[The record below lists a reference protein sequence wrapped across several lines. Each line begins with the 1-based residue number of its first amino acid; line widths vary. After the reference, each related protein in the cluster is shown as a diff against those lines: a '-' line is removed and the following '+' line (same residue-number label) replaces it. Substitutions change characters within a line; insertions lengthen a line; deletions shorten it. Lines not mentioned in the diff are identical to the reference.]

1 MTAPPNSALAYSP
14 DAAPGA
20 APASSAVRQLRLTDF
35 RNYRQLRLDCG
46 SEPVVLVGPN
56 GAGKTNLLEALSLL
70 VPGRG
75 LRRAR
80 LDEICRRVIGP
91 RASGPQEAGEILRPG
106 SGQAA
111 AVPATTTWAVAAT
124 LDTPDGRIAIGTGL
138 EPARNSGTL
147 RRAVRIDGRP
157 AASQT
162 VLGLHVAAVWLTPQL
177 DRLFLDGPG
186 ERRRFLDRLVTAL
199 HPQHAGDAAAYD
211 NAMRQRSRLLAEG
224 NGDRHWATA
233 LEDTMARHGVA
244 LAANRA
250 DTVQRLDAAARLG
263 VGPFPRASLAMAG
276 EIDDWVA
283 SLPAIDAEDRLRARL
298 AASRLRD
305 GESGTTSYG
314 PHRSDLA
321 VRHLDLDLPAAE
333 GSTGQQK
340 ALLVS
345 IALAHARLVA
355 LLRGSAPLLLL
366 DEIAAHLDAERRAA
380 LFDEVLALGV
390 QSWMTGT
397 DAELFAPLAGRA
409 QLLRVADGTIS
420 AA

>member
-1 MTAPPNSALAYSP
+1 MTAPPINALAYSP
-14 DAAPGA
+14 DAVTGA
-20 APASSAVRQLRLTDF
+20 APALLAVRQLRLTDF
-35 RNYRQLRLDCG
+35 RNYRQLRLDCDIT
-46 SEPVVLVGPN
+46 PVVLVGPN
-56 GAGKTNLLEALSLL
+56 GAGKTNLLEALSFL

-75 LRRAR
+75 LRRAK
-80 LDEICRRVIGP
+80 LDEVCRRTRSEEP
-91 RASGPQEAGEILRPG
+91 APAS
-106 SGQAA
+106 
-111 AVPATTTWAVAAT
+111 WAVAAT
-124 LDTPDGRIAIGTGL
+124 LDTPDGRLAIGTGL
-138 EPARNSGTL
+138 EPARSEASL
-147 RRAVRIDGRP
+147 PRRVVRIDGRP

-162 VLGLHVAAVWLTPQL
+162 ALGLHVAAVWLTPQL

-199 HPQHAGDAAAYD
+199 HPEHAGDVAAYE
-211 NAMRQRSRLLAEG
+211 NALRQRARLLGEG
-224 NGDRHWATA
+224 NRDPHWFTA

-263 VGPFPRASLAMAG
+263 VGPFPRAALAMAG
-276 EIDDWVA
+276 EIDGWIA
-283 SLPAIDAEDRLRARL
+283 AMAAIDAEDRMRAQL
-298 AASRLRD
+298 ASNRLRD
-305 GESGTTSYG
+305 AEAGTTSCG

-355 LLRGSAPLLLL
+355 LSRGRPPLLLL

-380 LFDEVLALGV
+380 LFDEVVALGV

-397 DAELFAPLAGRA
+397 DADLFKPLAGRA
-409 QLLRVADGTIS
+409 QLLRVADGSI
-420 AA
+420 AAN

>member
-1 MTAPPNSALAYSP
+1 MTAPPSNALAYSP
-14 DAAPGA
+14 DAVTGA
-20 APASSAVRQLRLTDF
+20 APALLAVRQLRLTDF
-35 RNYRQLRLDCG
+35 RNYRQLRLDCDIA
-46 SEPVVLVGPN
+46 PVVLVGPN
-56 GAGKTNLLEALSLL
+56 GAGKTNLLEALSFL

-75 LRRAR
+75 LRRAK
-80 LDEICRRVIGP
+80 LDEVCRRTRSEEP
-91 RASGPQEAGEILRPG
+91 APAS
-106 SGQAA
+106 
-111 AVPATTTWAVAAT
+111 WAVAAT
-124 LDTPDGRIAIGTGL
+124 LDTPDGRLAIGTGL
-138 EPARNSGTL
+138 EPARSEASL
-147 RRAVRIDGRP
+147 PRRVVRIDGRP

-162 VLGLHVAAVWLTPQL
+162 ALGLHVAAVWLTPQL

-199 HPQHAGDAAAYD
+199 HPEHAGDVAAYE
-211 NAMRQRSRLLAEG
+211 NALRQRARLLGEG
-224 NGDRHWATA
+224 NRDPHWFTA

-263 VGPFPRASLAMAG
+263 VGPFPRAALAMAG
-276 EIDDWVA
+276 EIDGWLA
-283 SLPAIDAEDRLRARL
+283 AMAAIDAEDHMRAEL

-305 GESGTTSYG
+305 AEAGTTSCG

-355 LLRGSAPLLLL
+355 LSRGRPPLLLL

-380 LFDEVLALGV
+380 LFDEVVALGV

-397 DAELFAPLAGRA
+397 DADLFKPLAGRA
-409 QLLRVADGTIS
+409 QLLRVADGSI
-420 AA
+420 AAN

>member
-1 MTAPPNSALAYSP
+1 MTVSNSALAYSP
-14 DAAPGA
+14 DAATGA
-20 APASSAVRQLRLTDF
+20 APALLAVRQVRLNDF

-46 SEPVVLVGPN
+46 LEPVVLVGPN
-56 GAGKTNLLEALSLL
+56 GAGKTNLLEALSFLA
-70 VPGRG
+70 PGRG

-80 LDEICRRVIGP
+80 LDEVTRRPDG
-91 RASGPQEAGEILRPG
+91 AS
-106 SGQAA
+106 
-111 AVPATTTWAVAAT
+111 WAVAAT
-124 LDTPDGRIAIGTGL
+124 VDTPEGRLTIGTGL
-138 EPARNSGTL
+138 EPARGEGGM
-147 RRAVRIDGRP
+147 RRVVRIDGRP
-157 AASQT
+157 VASQT
-162 VLGLHVAAVWLTPQL
+162 ALGLHVAAVWLTPQL

-199 HPQHAGDAAAYD
+199 HPEHAGDVAAYE
-211 NAMRQRSRLLAEG
+211 NALRQRARLLGEG
-224 NGDRHWATA
+224 NRDPHWFTA

-263 VGPFPRASLAMAG
+263 IGPFPRASLAMAG
-276 EIDDWVA
+276 EIDGWLA
-283 SLPAIDAEDRLRARL
+283 AMAALDAEDRLRAEL

-305 GESGTTSYG
+305 AEAGTTSMG

-340 ALLVS
+340 AVLVS
-345 IALAHARLVA
+345 IALAHARLVT
-355 LLRGSAPLLLL
+355 LSRGRPPLLLL

-380 LFDEVLALGV
+380 LFEEVVALGV

-397 DAELFAPLAGRA
+397 DAELFKTLAGRA
-409 QLLRVADGTIS
+409 QVLHVVDGSIAAD
-420 AA
+420 

>member
-14 DAAPGA
+14 DAATGA
-20 APASSAVRQLRLTDF
+20 APAVLAVRQLRLTDF

-46 SEPVVLVGPN
+46 PEPIVLVGAN
-56 GAGKTNLLEALSLL
+56 GAGKTNLLEALSFLA
-70 VPGRG
+70 PGRG

-80 LDEICRRVIGP
+80 LDEVARRS
-91 RASGPQEAGEILRPG
+91 RASEPD
-106 SGQAA
+106 AA
-111 AVPATTTWAVAAT
+111 AWAVAAT
-124 LDTPDGRIAIGTGL
+124 LDTPEGRLAIGTGL
-138 EPARNSGTL
+138 EAARSEGSL

-157 AASQT
+157 AQSQT
-162 VLGLHVAAVWLTPQL
+162 ALGLHVAAVWLTPQL

-199 HPQHAGDAAAYD
+199 HPEHAGNVAAYE
-211 NAMRQRSRLLAEG
+211 NALRQRARLLGEG
-224 NGDRHWATA
+224 NRDPHWYTA

-244 LAANRA
+244 LAAARA
-250 DTVQRLDAAARLG
+250 DTVHRLDAAARLG
-263 VGPFPRASLAMAG
+263 IGPFPRAALAMAG
-276 EIDDWVA
+276 EVDGWVA
-283 SLPAIDAEDRLRARL
+283 TMAALDVEDRLRGEL

-305 GESGTTSYG
+305 GEAGTTSCG

-340 ALLVS
+340 AVLVS

-355 LLRGSAPLLLL
+355 LSRGRAPLLLL

-380 LFDEVLALGV
+380 LFDEVVALSV
-390 QSWMTGT
+390 QCWMTGT

-409 QLLRVADGTIS
+409 QVLRVADGSI
-420 AA
+420 AAA

>member
-1 MTAPPNSALAYSP
+1 MTVSSSALAYSP
-14 DAAPGA
+14 DAATGA
-20 APASSAVRQLRLTDF
+20 APALLAVRQVRLTDF
-35 RNYRQLRLDCG
+35 RNYRQLRLECG
-46 SEPVVLVGPN
+46 LEPVVLVGPN
-56 GAGKTNLLEALSLL
+56 GAGKTNLLEALSFLA
-70 VPGRG
+70 PGRG

-80 LDEICRRVIGP
+80 LDEVTRRPDG
-91 RASGPQEAGEILRPG
+91 AG
-106 SGQAA
+106 
-111 AVPATTTWAVAAT
+111 WAVAAT
-124 LDTPDGRIAIGTGL
+124 VDTPEGRLTIGTGS
-138 EPARNSGTL
+138 EPARGEGGT
-147 RRAVRIDGRP
+147 RRVVRIDGRP

-162 VLGLHVAAVWLTPQL
+162 ALGLHVAAVWLTPQL

-199 HPQHAGDAAAYD
+199 HPEHAGDVAAYE
-211 NAMRQRSRLLAEG
+211 NALRQRARLLGEG
-224 NGDRHWATA
+224 NRDPHWFTA

-276 EIDDWVA
+276 EIDGWLA
-283 SLPAIDAEDRLRARL
+283 AMAALDAEDRLRAEL

-305 GESGTTSYG
+305 AESGTTSIG

-345 IALAHARLVA
+345 IALAHVRLVT
-355 LLRGSAPLLLL
+355 LSRGRPPLLLL
-366 DEIAAHLDAERRAA
+366 DEIAAHLDAERRAG
-380 LFDEVLALGV
+380 LFEEVVALGV

-397 DAELFAPLAGRA
+397 DAELFKPLAGRA
-409 QLLRVADGTIS
+409 QVLRVADGALVES
-420 AA
+420 

>member
-1 MTAPPNSALAYSP
+1 MTAPPINALAWSP
-14 DAAPGA
+14 DAVTGT
-20 APASSAVRQLRLTDF
+20 APAHLAVRQLRLTDF
-35 RNYRQLRLDCG
+35 RNYRQLRLDCDL
-46 SEPVVLVGPN
+46 SPVVLVGAN
-56 GAGKTNLLEALSLL
+56 GAGKTNLLEAISFL

-80 LDEICRRVIGP
+80 LDEVCRR
-91 RASGPQEAGEILRPG
+91 QLRGNKGAEEPDPT
-106 SGQAA
+106 A
-111 AVPATTTWAVAAT
+111 WAVAAT
-124 LDTPDGRIAIGTGL
+124 LDTPDGRLAIGTGL
-138 EPARNSGTL
+138 EPARSEASL
-147 RRAVRIDGRP
+147 PRRVVRIDGRP

-162 VLGLHVAAVWLTPQL
+162 ALGLHVAAVWLTPQL

-199 HPQHAGDAAAYD
+199 HPEHAGDAAAYE
-211 NAMRQRSRLLAEG
+211 NALRQRARLLGEG
-224 NGDRHWATA
+224 NRDPHWFTA

-276 EIDDWVA
+276 EIDGWIA
-283 SLPAIDAEDRLRARL
+283 SMAALDAEDRLRTEL

-305 GESGTTSYG
+305 AEAGTTSCG

-355 LLRGSAPLLLL
+355 LSRGRPPLLLL
-366 DEIAAHLDAERRAA
+366 DEIAAHLDAERRAG
-380 LFDEVLALGV
+380 LFDEVMALGV

-397 DAELFAPLAGRA
+397 DADLFKPLAGRA
-409 QLLRVADGTIS
+409 QVLRVADGSI
-420 AA
+420 AAN

>member
-1 MTAPPNSALAYSP
+1 MTVSSSALAYSP
-14 DAAPGA
+14 DAATGA
-20 APASSAVRQLRLTDF
+20 APALLAVRQVRLTDF
-35 RNYRQLRLDCG
+35 RNYRQLRLECG
-46 SEPVVLVGPN
+46 LEPVVLVGPN
-56 GAGKTNLLEALSLL
+56 GAGKTNLLEALSFLA
-70 VPGRG
+70 PGRG

-80 LDEICRRVIGP
+80 LDEVTRRPDG
-91 RASGPQEAGEILRPG
+91 AG
-106 SGQAA
+106 
-111 AVPATTTWAVAAT
+111 WAVAAT
-124 LDTPDGRIAIGTGL
+124 VDTPEGRLTIGTGS
-138 EPARNSGTL
+138 EPARGEGGT
-147 RRAVRIDGRP
+147 RRVVRIDGRP

-162 VLGLHVAAVWLTPQL
+162 ALGLHVAAVWLTPQL

-199 HPQHAGDAAAYD
+199 HPEHAGDVAAYE
-211 NAMRQRSRLLAEG
+211 NALRQRARLLGEG
-224 NGDRHWATA
+224 NRDPHWFTA

-276 EIDDWVA
+276 EIDGWLA
-283 SLPAIDAEDRLRARL
+283 AMAALDAEDRLRAEL

-305 GESGTTSYG
+305 AESGTTSIG

-345 IALAHARLVA
+345 IALAHARLVT
-355 LLRGSAPLLLL
+355 LSRGRPPLLLL
-366 DEIAAHLDAERRAA
+366 DEIAAHLDAERRAG
-380 LFDEVLALGV
+380 LFEEVVALGV

-397 DAELFAPLAGRA
+397 DAELFKPLAGRA
-409 QLLRVADGTIS
+409 QVLHVVDGSIAAD
-420 AA
+420 

>member
-1 MTAPPNSALAYSP
+1 MTAPPISALAYAP
-14 DAAPGA
+14 DAATGA
-20 APASSAVRQLRLTDF
+20 APAILAVRQIRLTDF
-35 RNYRQLRLDCG
+35 RNYRQLRLDCDP
-46 SEPVVLVGPN
+46 EPVVLVGAN
-56 GAGKTNLLEALSLL
+56 GAGKTNLLEALSFLA
-70 VPGRG
+70 PGRG

-80 LDEICRRVIGP
+80 LDEVCRR
-91 RASGPQEAGEILRPG
+91 ARPG
-106 SGQAA
+106 DAEAKS
-111 AVPATTTWAVAAT
+111 WAVAAS
-124 LDTPDGRIAIGTGL
+124 LDTPDGRLAIGTGL
-138 EPARNSGTL
+138 EAGRSEGSL

-157 AASQT
+157 AQSQT
-162 VLGLHVAAVWLTPQL
+162 ALGLHVAAVWLTPQL

-199 HPQHAGDAAAYD
+199 HPEHAGDVAAYE
-211 NAMRQRSRLLAEG
+211 NALRQRSRLLGEG
-224 NGDRHWATA
+224 NRDPHWFTA

-263 VGPFPRASLAMAG
+263 VGPFPRAALAMAG
-276 EIDDWVA
+276 DIDGWVA
-283 SLPAIDAEDRLRARL
+283 GMAAIDAEDRLRAAL
-298 AASRLRD
+298 AAGRLRD
-305 GESGTTSYG
+305 AESGTTSCG

-355 LLRGSAPLLLL
+355 LSRGRSPLLLL

-380 LFDEVLALGV
+380 LFDEVVALGG
-390 QSWMTGT
+390 QCWMTGT
-397 DAELFAPLAGRA
+397 DAELFAPLRGRA
-409 QLLRVADGTIS
+409 QLLRVDDGTI
-420 AA
+420 AAP

>member
-1 MTAPPNSALAYSP
+1 MTVSNSALAYSP
-14 DAAPGA
+14 DAATGA
-20 APASSAVRQLRLTDF
+20 APALLAVRQVRLNDF

-46 SEPVVLVGPN
+46 LEPVVLVGPN
-56 GAGKTNLLEALSLL
+56 GAGKTNLLEALSFLA
-70 VPGRG
+70 PGRG

-80 LDEICRRVIGP
+80 LDEVTRRPDG
-91 RASGPQEAGEILRPG
+91 AS
-106 SGQAA
+106 
-111 AVPATTTWAVAAT
+111 WAVAAT
-124 LDTPDGRIAIGTGL
+124 VDTPEGRLTIGTGL
-138 EPARNSGTL
+138 EPARGEGGM
-147 RRAVRIDGRP
+147 RRVVRIDGRP
-157 AASQT
+157 VASQT
-162 VLGLHVAAVWLTPQL
+162 ALGLHVAAVWLTPQL

-199 HPQHAGDAAAYD
+199 HPEHAGDVAAYE
-211 NAMRQRSRLLAEG
+211 NALRQRARLLGEG
-224 NGDRHWATA
+224 NRDPHWFTA

-263 VGPFPRASLAMAG
+263 IGPFPRASLAMAG
-276 EIDDWVA
+276 EIDGWLA
-283 SLPAIDAEDRLRARL
+283 AMAALDAEDRLRAEL

-305 GESGTTSYG
+305 AEAGTTSMG

-340 ALLVS
+340 AVLVS
-345 IALAHARLVA
+345 IALAHVRLVT
-355 LLRGSAPLLLL
+355 LSRGRPPLLLL

-380 LFDEVLALGV
+380 LFEEVVALGV

-397 DAELFAPLAGRA
+397 DAELFKPLAGRA
-409 QLLRVADGTIS
+409 QVLHVVDGSIAAD
-420 AA
+420 